1 MDESK
6 NRVEDEIIKIAKK
19 RLKIKRDF
27 KVHRN
32 IYVVTIL
39 SLTLLMAVIGIVEGD
54 FLEAFTAAIITALA
68 WGIGVGIHFVV
79 SMSQLKELDGNELD
93 KEIEYLKGRAGINSL
108 EEQKNNDVFKMNM
121 DRIKNEKSIENKERH

>member
-1 MDESK
+1 MDGAK
-6 NRVEDEIIKIAKK
+6 NRVEDKIIKMAKK
-19 RLKIKRDF
+19 RLKIKRGF
-27 KVHRN
+27 KIHRN
-32 IYVVTIL
+32 IYVVTMVCLIL
-39 SLTLLMAVIGIVEGD
+39 MLSVIGLVEGD
-54 FLEAFTAAIITALA
+54 FFEAFTAAIMTALA